1 MKEHF
6 WDEIGNHSSKELLEK
21 YFPGKVYEN
30 AAIQKNAVEFCQ
42 IAEKIVGLNKTQIPF
57 LVESQLSSIPET
69 YHDPGRRIIGKKY
82 ITDADASKAG
92 ACQKCLEHA
101 KKDFQMA
108 ARSSSYAKTPFAPQL
123 QMPL

>member
-6 WDEIGNHSSKELLEK
+6 LDEIGNHSSKELLEK

-57 LVESQLSSIPET
+57 LVESQFSPLTEA
-69 YHDPGRRIIGKKY
+69 YKDPGRRIIGKKY

-101 KKDFQMA
+101 NRIFKW
-108 ARSSSYAKTPFAPQL
+108 PQEAHLMPKLPLHPKL